1 MKVLVMNLTRLGDLL
16 QSQPTVA
23 GLKAQGHSVGLAC
36 LENFAPAASLMQG
49 LDGVFPFPGARLLA
63 RLDQDWRLALA
74 AYREATERIRREFA
88 PDLVVN
94 LTPSEPARLMAMSLG
109 AAELRGFA
117 LDDHGFNADSG
128 AWAAFLQ
135 LASSSRG
142 ASPFNI
148 VDIFRRMAGLS
159 GAPDNSGGFGLRGPT
174 PEARSEARVR
184 LQGLLPD
191 GLQGAPAQG
200 YVALQLGASEDR
212 RRWPVARF
220 AQVARGLAE
229 AGVIPVLVGTAEEKG
244 LGERLRAQINAPVI
258 DLMGQTDLPALA
270 AVLANCRLLVTNDT
284 GTMHLAAGLDVPCLA
299 IFLAT
304 AQPWDTGPFLPGSIC
319 LEPDL
324 SCHPCGFGQAC
335 SHLTDGNEACR
346 QAIAPETV
354 LALALDMLGGR
365 ATAGGGGVDGGVD
378 GGGGARVWR
387 TVINAGNGSGSGPG
401 SGADGLMDLVS
412 LSGHERED
420 RTRFIRIQRELY
432 RRYLDGERFG
442 LAAAPAG
449 PSAERASGPASGLS
463 GEAAGP
469 LLKALGTASEFLFLL
484 ERQGQ
489 LLGRDPMKS
498 VKAKFLATWQRV
510 QSSLC
515 AEPRLTM
522 LSALWMFETERPGLD
537 MPEIL
542 ALAARFRALIDA
554 MRASVEIGMN
564 TAYGHAD
571 Q

>member
-23 GLKAQGHSVGLAC
+23 GLKAQGHSVALAC

-74 AYREATERIRREFA
+74 AYREATERIRHEFA
-88 PDLVVN
+88 PDLVIN

-148 VDIFRRMAGLS
+148 VDIFRRIAGLS

-174 PEARSEARVR
+174 PEARSEAQVR
-184 LQGLLPD
+184 LHGLLPD
-191 GLQGAPAQG
+191 GLQGAPAKG
-200 YVALQLGASEDR
+200 FVALQLGASEDR

-220 AQVARGLAE
+220 AQVARGLVE
-229 AGVIPVLVGTAEEKG
+229 AGFAPVLVGTAQEKA
-244 LGERLRAQINAPVI
+244 LGERLRAELGPCGPAGSSAPVI

-270 AVLANCRLLVTNDT
+270 AVLAECRLLVTNDT
-284 GTMHLAAGLDVPCLA
+284 GTMHLAAGLGVPCLA
-299 IFLAT
+299 LFLAT
-304 AQPWDTGPFLPGSIC
+304 AQPWDTGPYLPGSIC
-319 LEPDL
+319 LEPDMA
-324 SCHPCGFGQAC
+324 CHPCGFGQDC
-335 SHLTDGNEACR
+335 PHLTDGNEACR

-354 LALALDMLGGR
+354 LALALDMLCGR
-365 ATAGGGGVDGGVD
+365 ATAGGDSTD
-378 GGGGARVWR
+378 GGGARVWR
-387 TVINAGNGSGSGPG
+387 TVINSGSGPG

-412 LSGHERED
+412 LSGHDQED
-420 RTRFIRIQRELY
+420 HTRFIRIQRTLY
-432 RRYLDGERFG
+432 RRYLDGESLD
-442 LAAAPAG
+442 LAATPAG
-449 PSAERASGPASGLS
+449 PPTAGASGLS
-463 GEAAGP
+463 AEAAGP

-515 AEPRLTM
+515 ADPRLTM

>member
-174 PEARSEARVR
+174 SEAKTEALARLRSLLPEAPP
-184 LQGLLPD
+184 G
-191 GLQGAPAQG
+191 G
-200 YVALQLGASEDR
+200 YVALQLGASEER

-220 AQVARGLAE
+220 AQVARGLSA
-229 AGVIPVLVGTAEEKG
+229 AGCAPVLVGTAGEKP
-244 LGERLRAQINAPVI
+244 LGERLRAQAEVPLI
-258 DLMGQTDLPALA
+258 DLMGATDLPALA
-270 AVLANCRLLVTNDT
+270 AVLA
-284 GTMHLAAGLDVPCLA
+284 
-299 IFLAT
+299 
-304 AQPWDTGPFLPGSIC
+304 
-319 LEPDL
+319 
-324 SCHPCGFGQAC
+324 
-335 SHLTDGNEACR
+335 
-346 QAIAPETV
+346 
-354 LALALDMLGGR
+354 
-365 ATAGGGGVDGGVD
+365 
-378 GGGGARVWR
+378 
-387 TVINAGNGSGSGPG
+387 
-401 SGADGLMDLVS
+401 
-412 LSGHERED
+412 
-420 RTRFIRIQRELY
+420 
-432 RRYLDGERFG
+432 
-442 LAAAPAG
+442 
-449 PSAERASGPASGLS
+449 
-463 GEAAGP
+463 
-469 LLKALGTASEFLFLL
+469 
-484 ERQGQ
+484 
-489 LLGRDPMKS
+489 
-498 VKAKFLATWQRV
+498 
-510 QSSLC
+510 
-515 AEPRLTM
+515 
-522 LSALWMFETERPGLD
+522 
-537 MPEIL
+537 
-542 ALAARFRALIDA
+542 
-554 MRASVEIGMN
+554 
-564 TAYGHAD
+564 
-571 Q
+571 